1 MDTCS
6 GENKRG
12 SRQGRR
18 HHGVAKKRRIVEEAL
33 HSGDSVSVVARR
45 HDVNANQL
53 FKWRR
58 DYQHG
63 LLGGAPE
70 SGAALVPIQLSAPV
84 ATTPTPRARPT
95 GSELEIVLRDGHRLM
110 LRGAVDTEALRL
122 ALEVLSR

>member
-6 GENKRG
+6 DENKRG

-18 HHGVAKKRRIVEEAL
+18 HHGVVKKRRIVEEAL

-45 HDVNANQL
+45 HNVNANQL

-58 DYQHG
+58 DYLHG
-63 LLGGAPE
+63 LLGGAPATG
-70 SGAALVPIQLSAPV
+70 SALVPIQISAPV
-84 ATTPTPRARPT
+84 ATTPRPRERT
-95 GSELEIVLRDGHRLM
+95 SGSALEILLRDGHRVT
-110 LRGAVDTEALRL
+110 LRGSVDTEALRV